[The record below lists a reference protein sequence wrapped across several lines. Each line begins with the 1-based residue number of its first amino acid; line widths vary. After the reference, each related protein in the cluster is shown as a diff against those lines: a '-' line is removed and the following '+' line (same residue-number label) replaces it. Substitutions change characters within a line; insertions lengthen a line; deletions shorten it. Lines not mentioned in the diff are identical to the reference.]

1 MKNRLTMS
9 VLLACLVWLLH
20 LLVASAQTGITISN
34 ADAQW
39 KSGLTTSSEL
49 AGVLTNVTARVA
61 TQYGDAMQRYALSQP
76 DDTLHS
82 QLTQAI
88 ARIIFTYSDAGRVT
102 TLRYPQGLLN
112 DVTPP
117 KVANPQSAFNQSE
130 KIATIRWTTDEFAKS
145 ILQYGTQSGVYL
157 QQVADPLYVKEHS
170 LTLNGLTVATT
181 YYYVITST
189 DRDGNSAT
197 AAEASFVS
205 QVIPVS
211 YPLYLPLVRR

>member
-76 DDTLHS
+76 DDTLRS

-88 ARIIFTYSDAGRVT
+88 ARIIFTYSDAGRMT

-112 DVTPP
+112 DTTPP
-117 KVANPQSAFNQSE
+117 KVANPQSALNQGG
-130 KIATIRWTTDEFAKS
+130 KTAIIQWTTDEFAKS
-145 ILQYGTQSGVYL
+145 VFQYGAQPNSYTQTVTD
-157 QQVADPLYVKEHS
+157 ALYAKEHS
-170 LTLNGLTVATT
+170 AILDNLTPGTS
-181 YYYVITST
+181 YYFVIAST
-189 DRDGNSAT
+189 DRDGNSVT
-197 AAEASFVS
+197 TPEASFVTN
-205 QVIPVS
+205 IN
-211 YPLYLPLVRR
+211 YTIYLPSIRR